1 MEKEVAD
8 LQAANTMA
16 TERLTKEEETR
27 ERTVLQNFM
36 ETESLR
42 GKIRELQNM
51 AHQHLAMWK
60 HTEEQ
65 KVVLSDSYN
74 RFVLESMLDIE
85 RHKTC

>member
-1 MEKEVAD
+1 MEKDVSD

-27 ERTVLQNFM
+27 ERTVLQNFL

-51 AHQHLAMWK
+51 AHQHLVRK
-60 HTEEQ
+60 HVPPDGRCREPAHHRTGP
-65 KVVLSDSYN
+65 N
-74 RFVLESMLDIE
+74 RFRPIGRTEM
-85 RHKTC
+85 